1 MFKTPS
7 KSTNLFFFNIILPFE
22 LLAVLVV
29 INASIA
35 NHQKMNQTYLEKFAK
50 NLKKIRAEKH
60 LTQDDIAMNGVS
72 RSMIS
77 LLELARTDVTITKLK
92 IIADNLG
99 VEIKDLFD
107 FEHTLLSKDELIHL
121 INNQLI
127 VLDTN
132 KLQYIYKSVQNIQEL

>member
-1 MFKTPS
+1 MERS
-7 KSTNLFFFNIILPFE
+7 NLTRIESGKQRPNDENIE
-22 LLAVLVV
+22 K
-29 INASIA
+29 IA
-35 NHQKMNQTYLEKFAK
+35 E
-50 NLKKIRAEKH
+50 I
-60 LTQDDIAMNGVS
+60 
-72 RSMIS
+72 
-77 LLELARTDVTITKLK
+77 
-92 IIADNLG
+92 LG

>member
-1 MFKTPS
+1 ME
-7 KSTNLFFFNIILPFE
+7 TNFNKKLGTRIREIR
-22 LLAVLVV
+22 
-29 INASIA
+29 IA
-35 NHQKMNQTYLEKFAK
+35 RHIKQ
-50 NLKKIRAEKH
+50 
-60 LTQDDIAMNGVS
+60 G
-72 RSMIS
+72 
-77 LLELARTDVTITKLK
+77 ELADMLNMERSNLTMIESGKQRPNDENIEK
-92 IIADNLG
+92 IAEILG